1 MYDWM
6 MGYGIGRDGLGN
18 GTMKAMVLGGVF
30 VWALGL
36 GPRTGYILTLEYEAH
51 EGQYRAAVC
60 ITDTLCI
67 IAILL
72 Y

>member
-1 MYDWM
+1 VYDWM

-18 GTMKAMVLGGVF
+18 GTMKVMVLGRVF

-36 GPRTGYILTLEYEAH
+36 GPRTVHILKLEHEAH
-51 EGQYRAAVC
+51 EGQYRAAAC